1 MPSWPH
7 GQLDAEVYNSIIPT
21 VQQKGINR
29 SSGFTHTLGI
39 LIPSLYG
46 FQKRGVKMSET
57 MEKFFW
63 GGEGET
69 VSQWI

>member
-7 GQLDAEVYNSIIPT
+7 GHLEAEVYNSIIPIA
-21 VQQKGINR
+21 QQKGINR

-39 LIPSLYG
+39 LILSLYG

-57 MEKFFW
+57 MERFF
-63 GGEGET
+63 EGET